1 MELPNFSYIYIY
13 IYHTHTH
20 VTWPNI
26 ISSYFQMKIKINK
39 NLSSPPSFVE
49 LGVEDIF
56 FVIFFFHDMEVRV
69 MFDT

>member
-1 MELPNFSYIYIY
+1 MELPNFSYIY

-20 VTWPNI
+20 VTWSNI

-56 FVIFFFHDMEVRV
+56 FVIFFVFRDMEVRV